1 LLVDANI
8 HLLLR
13 ENAMRQIVVGTF
25 DQQDSAR
32 AAIVALAN
40 DRFDPR
46 RVHAIETRA
55 AECADEPAPPPL
67 VDDSVVDHLRNFFA
81 GLFGVGHEVSA
92 YAAAMRRGGA
102 VVRVDVDD
110 QPQAVRAELAF
121 VKAGAVDITRR
132 ASH

>member
-1 LLVDANI
+1 
-8 HLLLR
+8 
-13 ENAMRQIVVGTF
+13 MRQIVVGTF
-25 DQQDSAR
+25 DQQTAAR

-46 RVHAIETRA
+46 RVHAIETRT
-55 AECADEPAPPPL
+55 PAFDDDGTPSTRAP
-67 VDDSVVDHLRNFFA
+67 VADDSVVDHLRNFFA
-81 GLFGVGHEVSA
+81 GLLGIGHDVSA

-110 QPQAVRAELAF
+110 QPEAARAQLAF
-121 VKAGAVDITRR
+121 ARAGAIDITRR

>member
-1 LLVDANI
+1 
-8 HLLLR
+8 
-13 ENAMRQIVVGTF
+13 MRQIVVGTF

-46 RVHAIETRA
+46 RVHAIETRVPDF
-55 AECADEPAPPPL
+55 DEAPAPPP
-67 VDDSVVDHLRNFFA
+67 VVVVEDSVVDHLRNFFA
-81 GLFGVGHEVSA
+81 GLFGVGHDVTA

-110 QPQAVRAELAF
+110 QPEAVRAELAF
-121 VKAGAVDITRR
+121 VKAGAIDITRR
-132 ASH
+132 TSH

>member
-1 LLVDANI
+1 
-8 HLLLR
+8 
-13 ENAMRQIVVGTF
+13 MRQIVVGTF

-32 AAIVALAN
+32 AAIAALAN

-46 RVHAIETRA
+46 RVHAIETRPPDLDDAPVPPTA
-55 AECADEPAPPPL
+55 A
-67 VDDSVVDHLRNFFA
+67 DDSVVDHLRNFFA
-81 GLFGVGHEVSA
+81 GLFGVGHDVSA

-121 VKAGAVDITRR
+121 VRAGAIDVTRR
-132 ASH
+132 SNH

>member
-1 LLVDANI
+1 
-8 HLLLR
+8 
-13 ENAMRQIVVGTF
+13 MRQIVVGTF

-32 AAIVALAN
+32 AAIAALAN

-46 RVHAIETRA
+46 RVHAIETRTPA
-55 AECADEPAPPPL
+55 FDDDEPEPPPPI

-81 GLFGVGHEVSA
+81 GLFGVGHDVSA

-110 QPQAVRAELAF
+110 QPQAARAEQAF
-121 VKAGAVDITRR
+121 VKAGAIDITRR

>member
-1 LLVDANI
+1 
-8 HLLLR
+8 
-13 ENAMRQIVVGTF
+13 MRQIVVGTF

-32 AAIVALAN
+32 AAIAALAN

-46 RVHAIETRA
+46 RVHAIETRTQPYD
-55 AECADEPAPPPL
+55 DEPAPPPPPV

-81 GLFGVGHEVSA
+81 GLFGVTHDVTA

-110 QPQAVRAELAF
+110 QPEAARAELAF
-121 VKAGAVDITRR
+121 VKAGAIDVTRR
-132 ASH
+132 MSH

>member
-1 LLVDANI
+1 
-8 HLLLR
+8 
-13 ENAMRQIVVGTF
+13 MRQIVVGTF

-46 RVHAIETRA
+46 RVHAIETRVPQFEA
-55 AECADEPAPPPL
+55 EPAPPPTL

-81 GLFGVGHEVSA
+81 GLLGVGHDVTA

-121 VKAGAVDITRR
+121 AKAGAIDITRR
-132 ASH
+132 TNH

>member
-1 LLVDANI
+1 
-8 HLLLR
+8 
-13 ENAMRQIVVGTF
+13 MRQIVVGTF

-32 AAIVALAN
+32 AAIAALAN

-55 AECADEPAPPPL
+55 QYGGEPVPPPAI

-81 GLFGVGHEVSA
+81 GLFGVGHDVTA

-110 QPQAVRAELAF
+110 QPQAARAELAF
-121 VKAGAVDITRR
+121 VKAGAIDVTRR
-132 ASH
+132 TSH

>member
-1 LLVDANI
+1 
-8 HLLLR
+8 
-13 ENAMRQIVVGTF
+13 MRQIVVGTF
-25 DQQDSAR
+25 DQQDAAR
-32 AAIVALAN
+32 AAIAALAN

-55 AECADEPAPPPL
+55 PEFDAELASPPI
-67 VDDSVVDHLRNFFA
+67 VDDSMVDHLRNFFA
-81 GLFGVGHEVSA
+81 GLFGVGHDVTS

-121 VKAGAVDITRR
+121 VKAGAIDITRR
-132 ASH
+132 EN

>member
-1 LLVDANI
+1 
-8 HLLLR
+8 
-13 ENAMRQIVVGTF
+13 MRQIVVATF

-32 AAIVALAN
+32 AAIAALAN

-55 AECADEPAPPPL
+55 ARADGEDEDTGPAPPP
-67 VDDSVVDHLRNFFA
+67 VVIEDSVVDHLRNFFA
-81 GLFGVGHEVSA
+81 GLFGVGHDVTA

-110 QPQAVRAELAF
+110 PPEAARAERTLAQ
-121 VKAGAVDITRR
+121 AGAIDITRR
-132 ASH
+132 TRH

>member
-1 LLVDANI
+1 
-8 HLLLR
+8 
-13 ENAMRQIVVGTF
+13 MRQIVVATF

-32 AAIVALAN
+32 AAIAALAN

-55 AECADEPAPPPL
+55 AGGRDDDAGPGPPP
-67 VDDSVVDHLRNFFA
+67 VVIDDSVVDHLRNFFA
-81 GLFGVGHEVSA
+81 GLFGVGHDVTA

-110 QPQAVRAELAF
+110 PPEAARAERTL
-121 VKAGAVDITRR
+121 VQAGAIDITRR
-132 ASH
+132 MRH

>member
-1 LLVDANI
+1 
-8 HLLLR
+8 
-13 ENAMRQIVVGTF
+13 MRQIVVGTF
-25 DQQDSAR
+25 DQQDAAR
-32 AAIVALAN
+32 AAIAALAN

-46 RVHAIETRA
+46 RVHAIEARTPA
-55 AECADEPAPPPL
+55 FDDEPPAPPAI

-81 GLFGVGHEVSA
+81 GLFGVGHDVTA

-121 VKAGAVDITRR
+121 VKAGAIDITRR
-132 ASH
+132 TGH

>member
-1 LLVDANI
+1 
-8 HLLLR
+8 
-13 ENAMRQIVVGTF
+13 MRQIVVGTF
-25 DQQDSAR
+25 DQQTAAR

-46 RVHAIETRA
+46 RVHAIETRTPGF
-55 AECADEPAPPPL
+55 DDDDGAPSATP
-67 VDDSVVDHLRNFFA
+67 VADDSVVDHLRNFFA
-81 GLFGVGHEVSA
+81 GLLGIGHDVSA

-110 QPQAVRAELAF
+110 QPEAARAQLAF
-121 VKAGAVDITRR
+121 ARAGAIDITRR